1 MKVNV
6 KGEHVS
12 DKIIN
17 MYVSELVKAHPDKH
31 IDAVDIFVEGDKMKV
46 RLMHDLDRSAW
57 NASGEEIPPEDEEEN
72 NTEIESVK

>member
-57 NASGEEIPPEDEEEN
+57 SESGEEIPLEQPNKDVE
-72 NTEIESVK
+72 

>member
-1 MKVNV
+1 MKINV

-17 MYVSELVKAHPDKH
+17 MYVTELVKAHPDKH

-46 RLMHDLDRSAW
+46 RMMHDLDRSAW
-57 NASGEEIPPEDEEEN
+57 NESGEEIPHNNEN
-72 NTEIESVK
+72 ENDDVK

>member
-1 MKVNV
+1 MKINV

-17 MYVSELVKAHPDKH
+17 MYVTELVKAHPDKH

-46 RLMHDLDRSAW
+46 RMMHDLDRSA
-57 NASGEEIPPEDEEEN
+57 
-72 NTEIESVK
+72 

>member
-1 MKVNV
+1 MKINV
-6 KGEHVS
+6 RGEHVS

-57 NASGEEIPPEDEEEN
+57 SESGESIPLEKQNEDVE
-72 NTEIESVK
+72 

>member
-6 KGEHVS
+6 RGEHVS

-17 MYVSELVKAHPDKH
+17 MYVDELVKAHPDKH

-46 RLMHDLDRSAW
+46 RLLHSLDRSA
-57 NASGEEIPPEDEEEN
+57 
-72 NTEIESVK
+72 